1 MNRVFRMTAVALLIV
16 FLFAGCMT
24 HVHTVGAGPQTGEV
38 VTQRQWYVLW
48 GLVDITTPDT
58 AAMAAG
64 AEDYEITTEFTVLD
78 AVIGFFTGVA
88 TVYPR
93 SVSVTK

>member
-24 HVHTVGAGPQTGEV
+24 HVHTVGAGPQTGQV

-48 GLVDITTPDT
+48 GLVDINAPDT
-58 AAMAAG
+58 AEMAAG
-64 AEDYEITTEFTVLD
+64 ADDYEITTEFTVLD
-78 AVIGFFTGVA
+78 VVIGMFTGIA

-93 SVSVTK
+93 SVSVTR

>member
-1 MNRVFRMTAVALLIV
+1 MNRVFRLTAAALAIL
-16 FLFAGCMT
+16 FLFASCMT

-48 GLVDITTPDT
+48 GLVDITAPDT
-58 AAMAAG
+58 AEMAGG
-64 AEDYEITTEFTVLD
+64 AEDYEIKTEVTVLD
-78 AVIGFFTGVA
+78 AVIGFFTGIA
-88 TVYPR
+88 SVYPR